1 MGSAKGH
8 EDTMKTRLAALAAL
22 LSLAACHS
30 QPTAGGLS
38 PDDERELDNAAAM
51 LDQQNIFDSAPDGLP
66 ANQADAGAPDAN
78 RSGNAQ

>member
-1 MGSAKGH
+1 
-8 EDTMKTRLAALAAL
+8 MKTRLAALASL
-22 LSLAACHS
+22 LALAACHS

-66 ANQADAGAPDAN
+66 GNDTDAAAPAAN